1 MEDLKMVL
9 KNGQEIAIVGFALP
23 LSITVNCK
31 SIQGMTEIWEQ
42 LHNQEAMQKVE
53 IIRDGLAGGTYFGV
67 VVDGAQI
74 VDNGDDTLTVH
85 FYLHDSGERAVDEYV
100 QAAKI
105 LLGEEM

>member
-9 KNGQEIAIVGFALP
+9 KNGQEIAIVNFALP
-23 LSITVNCK
+23 LSVAVHCK
-31 SIQGMTEIWEQ
+31 FIQEITEIWEQ
-42 LHNQEAMQKVE
+42 LHNQEAMEQVE
-53 IIRDGLAGGTYFGV
+53 IVRDGLTSGTYFGV
-67 VVDGAQI
+67 MVDGAQI

-85 FYLHDSGERAVDEYV
+85 FYLHDSGERVVDEYV